1 MNLDSLRDWLDS
13 EEGQQSIIEFGEKL
27 KRKRERQERYT
38 QYIHDKFGNDIDKF
52 IQKVFDKYNSEEYR
66 DREYSLGRE
75 PMEVLYWT
83 LLEYAKEYGVE
94 FTEQEY
100 EDYSCMFTGEMYY
113 LGDWIFEVLH
123 GQGSCVEVYKKDQLK
138 RNSQ

>member
-27 KRKRERQERYT
+27 KKKKERQERYN
-38 QYIHDKFGNDIDKF
+38 QYIYDNFRDNLDEL
-52 IQKVFDKYNSEEYR
+52 IQKIYNKYSSEKYR
-66 DREYSLGRE
+66 DREYGLGRE
-75 PMEVLYWT
+75 PMEVLFWT

-113 LGDWIFEVLH
+113 LGDWVFEVLH